1 MFDPEKASD
10 DIQQR
15 FRRLYIR
22 EMTQDE
28 KRYFFLADA
37 LLSGGKECHNEDDL
51 VGKIWDSDAM
61 RNRGKSRG

>member
-1 MFDPEKASD
+1 MFDPENASE

-22 EMTQDE
+22 EMTQEE

-37 LLSGGKECHNEDDL
+37 LLSGGKECRNEDDL
-51 VGKIWDSDAM
+51 VGKIGDSDAM
-61 RNRGKSRG
+61 RNRGKR